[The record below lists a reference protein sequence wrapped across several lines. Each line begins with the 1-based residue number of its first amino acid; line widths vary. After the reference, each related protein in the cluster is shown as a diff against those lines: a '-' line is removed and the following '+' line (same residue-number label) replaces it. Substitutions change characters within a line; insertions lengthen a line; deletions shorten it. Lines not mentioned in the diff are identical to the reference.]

1 MDTCVYS
8 FTGHYGSGKTEA
20 AGNFA
25 MKLERQGRNTALI
38 DLDIVNPCFRSAD
51 ARELLET
58 LGIRTEIPLYANT
71 NVDVPALTGVMGA
84 LIRDEAYDVVLDVG
98 GDDLGAKALGR
109 YREDILSRK
118 KHLQFFVM
126 NPNRPFTKDLPSASR
141 IYDEIE
147 AASGM
152 RCDALVG
159 NTNLLED
166 TTPEI
171 VLAGLPLLNQLAGQ
185 KHVSIAYHA
194 VTEAAADALLKEHG
208 ELFREENII
217 RINRTV
223 KRLF

>member
-1 MDTCVYS
+1 M
-8 FTGHYGSGKTEA
+8 
-20 AGNFA
+20 
-25 MKLERQGRNTALI
+25 
-38 DLDIVNPCFRSAD
+38 
-51 ARELLET
+51 
-58 LGIRTEIPLYANT
+58 
-71 NVDVPALTGVMGA
+71 TGVMGA

-147 AASGM
+147 
-152 RCDALVG
+152 

>member
-20 AGNFA
+20 AVNFA
-25 MKLERQGRNTALI
+25 MKLKRQGRNTALI
-38 DLDIVNPCFRSAD
+38 DLDIVNPFFRSAD

-71 NVDVPALTGVMGA
+71 NVDVPASTGVMGA

-109 YREDILSRK
+109 YREDILSS
-118 KHLQFFVM
+118 
-126 NPNRPFTKDLPSASR
+126 KDLPSASR

>member
-1 MDTCVYS
+1 M
-8 FTGHYGSGKTEA
+8 
-20 AGNFA
+20 
-25 MKLERQGRNTALI
+25 R
-38 DLDIVNPCFRSAD
+38 
-51 ARELLET
+51 
-58 LGIRTEIPLYANT
+58 
-71 NVDVPALTGVMGA
+71 
-84 LIRDEAYDVVLDVG
+84 
-98 GDDLGAKALGR
+98 
-109 YREDILSRK
+109 
-118 KHLQFFVM
+118 
-126 NPNRPFTKDLPSASR
+126 PNRPFTKDLPSASR

-166 TTPEI
+166 TTPET
-171 VLAGLPLLNQLAGQ
+171 VLAGLPFLNQLAGQ

-194 VTEAAADALLKEHG
+194 ITEAAADALLKEHG